1 MYIKITTNDRNS
13 LLELHRRLAELGI
26 NYFVVSNQV
35 MLPSQANLTDL
46 AYQWILDLVPSRL
59 ELQPSEGTDAK
70 PLALFTAKHI
80 HKLTCLE
87 LSADL
92 GAQLIN
98 QMVACFQPHQT
109 VFLSASLSVD
119 QLQFLPSLEENIKS
133 LQLIVDP
140 AMTNQQLKSV
150 ARSGRLCHIPDNL
163 SLEQVVQLASANLI
177 RLVPA
182 HDLTVEKCQSLAAS
196 VGQCCEVITQESHSN
211 DQLRAL
217 ASHLKAG
224 SAITI
229 AHLPEDKATLVAA
242 SLTEAA
248 ICDVPVTLT
257 KDALQTFIKRIAP
270 HVIII
275 PPGESPHANHLFCD
289 DKIICLVENLAPTT
303 RLILGAIHA
312 TRLVVICQH
321 VSPDQAIILDR
332 SLTEE
337 QLKTIATHLP
347 RMQDINSVQYATTV
361 EKRILFLEAYHQQH
375 VGLPE
380 QYVIR
385 GDISVDD
392 IKKLAARVTPHIVF
406 LKVDRDLDCRL
417 CATVATH
424 LSQTQILSL
433 DRNTQ
438 AQLLTLVKNLPDH
451 AAVQVGHQDLMESA
465 IIAGTLKRN
474 STCLIHNTMSNDVIK
489 HLLTFMQ
496 QTVTVIPMV
505 SLNSSQLK
513 ILASHL
519 TQKTI
524 LCVGS
529 TKAWTH
535 LSGSQLLALCQ
546 SVRADMTVLLH
557 VSTPDQMQRIAPLFQ
572 KGVIIIPPQYQGSL
586 NPTLA
591 NTLKTMC
598 HELDAST
605 RLVFSPK
612 LSNEQLICI
621 ASNLKKNQCF
631 VLPKAL
637 SEAQLDLIASFL
649 PVLKTENQ
657 ISSDKPWTKSKFIA
671 QYRQHHPSVDTPNN
685 ARQRPQITSDHTS
698 ITVPT
703 TPSYRCERP
712 SIPLDHT
719 SVTVPTAPCSERE
732 QPSIPSDHTTITVP
746 TARSA
751 KRQALPITSTDA
763 SYLNGLSSLH
773 AAATRL
779 LCESDEQQL
788 STSHANPSA
797 TSTAPIPTVRQAKTI
812 RHRLI
817 TPHLYSSSL
826 QAAPSAV
833 SAESFAQP
841 QPERQQPSPPNQ
853 NISTESEAST
863 DSVAPGQKRARTHET
878 NHLQEA
884 SESLSS
890 NQSSLFF
897 SDASYGHQDDDI
909 PSMIAG

>member
-26 NYFVVSNQV
+26 NYFVVRNQV

-46 AYQWILDLVPSRL
+46 AYQWILDLGPSRL
-59 ELQPSEGTDAK
+59 EVQPSEGTDAK

-80 HKLTCLE
+80 HKLTCLV

-92 GAQLIN
+92 GTQLIN
-98 QMVACFQPHQT
+98 QMVDCLQLHQT

-119 QLQFLPSLEENIKS
+119 QLQFPPSLEEKIKS
-133 LQLIVDP
+133 FQLIVDP
-140 AMTNQQLKSV
+140 VMSNQQLKSV
-150 ARSGRLCHIPDNL
+150 ARSGRLCHIHDSL
-163 SLEQVVQLASANLI
+163 SHEQVIQLASANSI
-177 RLVPA
+177 RLMPA
-182 HDLTVEKCQSLAAS
+182 CNLAVEKCQALAAS
-196 VGQCCEVITQESHSN
+196 VSQCCEIITQESHSN
-211 DQLRAL
+211 DQLRVL
-217 ASHLKAG
+217 ASHLKG
-224 SAITI
+224 GNGITI
-229 AHLPEDKATLVAA
+229 THLPEEKATLVAA
-242 SLTEAA
+242 SLTEVA
-248 ICDVPVTLT
+248 ICDVPVSLT
-257 KDALQTFIKRIAP
+257 KDALQTFVKRIAP
-270 HVIII
+270 HVIIT
-275 PPGESPHANHLFCD
+275 PPCEPLHANQLFCD
-289 DKIICLVENLAPTT
+289 DKVICLVENLGPTT
-303 RLILGAIHA
+303 RLLLGAIHA

-321 VSPDQAIILDR
+321 VRPDQAIILDR

-347 RMQDINSVQYATTV
+347 RMQDINTVRCATTV
-361 EKRILFLEAYHQQH
+361 EKRILFLQAYHQQH

-385 GDISVDD
+385 GDIAADD
-392 IKKLAARVTPHIVF
+392 IKKLAARVTPHLVF
-406 LKVDRDLDCRL
+406 LKVERDLDCRL

-433 DRNTQ
+433 DNNTQ

-451 AAVQVGHQDLMESA
+451 AAIQVGHQDLMESA
-465 IIAGTLKRN
+465 VIAGTLKRN

-496 QTVTVIPMV
+496 QTVTVVPKA
-505 SLNSSQLK
+505 SLSTTQLK

-519 TQKTI
+519 TQKTV

-557 VSTPDQMQRIAPLFQ
+557 VSTPEQMQRIAPLFQ
-572 KGVIIIPPQYQGSL
+572 KGVIIMPPQYQGSL
-586 NPTLA
+586 NPILA

-598 HELDAST
+598 QELDAST
-605 RLVFSPK
+605 RLVFGPK
-612 LSNEQLICI
+612 LSDEQLICI

-637 SEAQLDLIASFL
+637 SEAQLELIASFL
-649 PVLKTENQ
+649 PVLQTENQ
-657 ISSDKPWTKSKFIA
+657 ISSDWPWTKSKFIA
-671 QYRQHHPSVDTPNN
+671 QYRQTHPSVDTPNN
-685 ARQRPQITSDHTS
+685 VRQRPPITSDHTS
-698 ITVPT
+698 VTVPT
-703 TPSYRCERP
+703 APSYRCERP
-712 SIPLDHT
+712 SIPWDHTTVTEPTAPSSERKRSSIPLDHT
-719 SVTVPTAPCSERE
+719 TLTEPTAP
-732 QPSIPSDHTTITVP
+732 
-746 TARSA
+746 SA
-751 KRQALPITSTDA
+751 KRQALPITSKDA

-797 TSTAPIPTVRQAKTI
+797 TSTVPTPTVRQAKTI

-817 TPHLYSSSL
+817 TPHLYSSSV
-826 QAAPSAV
+826 QAAPTAV
-833 SAESFAQP
+833 PAESFAQA

-853 NISTESEAST
+853 NISTESEAPT
-863 DSVAPGQKRARTHET
+863 DSVEPVHKRVRAYEI
-878 NHLQEA
+878 NHTLEA
-884 SESLSS
+884 SESPRS

-897 SDASYGHQDDDI
+897 SDASYGYQDDDI
-909 PSMIAG
+909 VNMTAG

>member
-1 MYIKITTNDRNS
+1 MYIKISTNDRS

-26 NYFVVSNQV
+26 NYFVVRNQV
-35 MLPSQANLTDL
+35 MLTAQANLTDL
-46 AYQWILDLVPSRL
+46 AYQWILDLAPSRL
-59 ELQPSEGTDAK
+59 ELQPLEGTDAK

-80 HKLTCLE
+80 HKLTCLV

-92 GAQLIN
+92 GTQLIN
-98 QMVACFQPHQT
+98 QMVACLQPHQT

-119 QLQFLPSLEENIKS
+119 QLQFPPSLEENIKS

-196 VGQCCEVITQESHSN
+196 VGQCCEVITQESNSN

-229 AHLPEDKATLVAA
+229 AHLPEEKATLVTA

-248 ICDVPVTLT
+248 ICDVPVSLT

-270 HVIII
+270 NVIII

-347 RMQDINSVQYATTV
+347 RMQDIHSVQYATTV
-361 EKRILFLEAYHQQH
+361 EKRILFLDAYHQQH

-465 IIAGTLKRN
+465 IIAGNLKHN
-474 STCLIHNTMSNDVIK
+474 SICLIHNTMSNDAIK
-489 HLLTFMQ
+489 HLITFMRHSVLVVP
-496 QTVTVIPMV
+496 TV
-505 SLNSSQLK
+505 SLNTTQLK

-519 TQKTI
+519 TQETV

-529 TKAWTH
+529 TKAWTN
-535 LSGSQLLALCQ
+535 LSDSQLHALCQ

-572 KGVIIIPPQYQGSL
+572 KGVIIMPPQYQGSL
-586 NPTLA
+586 NPTLV
-591 NTLKTMC
+591 NMLKTMC
-598 HELDAST
+598 QELDATT
-605 RLVFSPK
+605 RLVFCPKSP
-612 LSNEQLICI
+612 NEQLICI

-631 VLPKAL
+631 ALPEAL
-637 SEAQLDLIASFL
+637 SEAQLDLIAASL
-649 PVLKTENQ
+649 PVLISENQ
-657 ISSDKPWTKSKFIA
+657 ISSDWPWTKSKFIA

-685 ARQRPQITSDHTS
+685 ARQRPQITSDHTFV
-698 ITVPT
+698 TVPT
-703 TPSYRCERP
+703 APSYRCDRP

-719 SVTVPTAPCSERE
+719 TVTVPTAPSVKRKR
-732 QPSIPSDHTTITVP
+732 PSTSLDDDTATVP
-746 TARSA
+746 TAPSA
-751 KRQALPITSTDA
+751 KRQALPITSNDV

-779 LCESDEQQL
+779 LCDSDEQQL

-833 SAESFAQP
+833 LAESFAQA

-853 NISTESEAST
+853 HISTESEAST
-863 DSVAPGQKRARTHET
+863 DSVELVHKRARMHEI
-878 NHLQEA
+878 NHLPEA
-884 SESLSS
+884 SESPRS

-897 SDASYGHQDDDI
+897 SDASYGYQDDDT
-909 PSMIAG
+909 PTMIAG